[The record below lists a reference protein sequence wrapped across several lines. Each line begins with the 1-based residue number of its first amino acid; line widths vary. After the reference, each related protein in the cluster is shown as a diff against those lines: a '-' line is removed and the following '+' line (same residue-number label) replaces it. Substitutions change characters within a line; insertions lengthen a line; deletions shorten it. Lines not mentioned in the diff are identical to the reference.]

1 MMICDADFDELF
13 SPMDET
19 VRRAVRTLSLR
30 SRGTACIARWEDDGG
45 RTLARQDRGKPATAR
60 TGRSISRKPDPT
72 TAGLVLAM
80 MPAAAAYGTAWN
92 MLAAYGRMTRA

>member
-19 VRRAVRTLSLR
+19 MRRAAPFPGVLSP
-30 SRGTACIARWEDDGG
+30 GTACIARWEDDGG
-45 RTLARQDRGKPATAR
+45 RTPAGQEPGKPATVR

-72 TAGLVLAM
+72 TAGLALAM
-80 MPAAAAYGTAWN
+80 MPAAAAYGAAWSA
-92 MLAAYGRMTRA
+92 LVTYDRMTRI